1 MKEKIAKIQKEMGTL
16 KRDTKAYNYNYA
28 TLNQIQEKLNPLL
41 EKEGL
46 MLTQPIDGDRLY
58 THIQEIKGDGITS
71 CSIILPTGVKPQ
83 DMGSAITYYRRY
95 LIVSLLNLEVE
106 DDDDGKRASTVIESN
121 NDKKQKDDDL
131 EF

>member
-41 EKEGL
+41 EEHNL
-46 MLTQPIDGDRLY
+46 LLTQPIRVTD
-58 THIQEIKGDGITS
+58 KGNVLFTVIESKDDEEAIEA
-71 CSIILPTGVKPQ
+71 SILLPTDVKPQ

-95 LIVSLLNLEVE
+95 SIVSLLNLEVE
-106 DDDDGKRASTVIESN
+106 DDDGKQASKPKIK
-121 NDKKQKDDDL
+121 NDNDL
-131 EF
+131 DL